1 METFRS
7 TTWLLGLVL
16 VAPLIASGCST
27 GSGASGADGREI
39 TLRGSDTL
47 SPLATKWAESY
58 KDADIAASGGGT
70 GVGIKALID
79 GQVDIATASD
89 EMNAEQR
96 EEAKTKTGKDPVEYT
111 VAKDALAIY
120 VHKDNPIKSISLD
133 QLAEIYGDG
142 GMIEKW
148 SDLDPSLPNETI
160 TRVGRQ
166 NSSGTYKYFHE
177 KVVGKKRRY
186 KDGTLERNGSA
197 DVVRTVGATPGAIGY
212 SGMAFV
218 DPGVKKIPVSKK
230 NGETPVEATIDHALD
245 GSYPLARALYLYT
258 LGKPEGAIKKFVD
271 WTLSPP
277 GQLCVQDAQFV
288 PIGPVK

>member
-1 METFRS
+1 MKQFRLAG
-7 TTWLLGLVL
+7 LL
-16 VAPLIASGCST
+16 ALIAPCLIAGGCSS
-27 GSGASGADGREI
+27 GSSGGGESREI

-89 EMNAEQR
+89 EINAEQR
-96 EEAKTKTGKDPVEYT
+96 EEAKTKTGKDPVEFT

-120 VHKDNPIKSISLD
+120 VHKDNPIKSISMEE
-133 QLAEIYGDG
+133 LAEIYGDG
-142 GMIEKW
+142 GGIEKW

-166 NSSGTYKYFHE
+166 NSSGTYKYFHD

-186 KDGTLERNGSA
+186 KGGTLERNGSA
-197 DVVRTVGATPGAIGY
+197 DVVRTVGATPGSIGY
-212 SGMAFV
+212 SGMAFA
-218 DPGVKKIPVSKK
+218 GASVKTIPVSRKK
-230 NGETPVEATIDHALD
+230 GEPAVEATLQHALD

-258 LGKPEGAIKKFVD
+258 LGQPEGAIKKFVD
-271 WTLSPP
+271 WTLSPA
-277 GQLCVQDAQFV
+277 GQQCVADVHFV
-288 PIGPVK
+288 PVAPVK